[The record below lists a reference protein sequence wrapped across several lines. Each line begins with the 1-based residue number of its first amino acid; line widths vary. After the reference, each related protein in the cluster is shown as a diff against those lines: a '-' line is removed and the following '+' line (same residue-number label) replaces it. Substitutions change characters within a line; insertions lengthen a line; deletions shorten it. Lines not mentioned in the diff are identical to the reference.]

1 MQREILQ
8 IQNAKLF
15 HAWGTLK
22 KKKKKKKKKSKFV
35 IYLLGSVWLEMWK
48 SERIENSRRM
58 KKGKDAKYF

>member
-15 HAWGTLK
+15 HAWGTL
-22 KKKKKKKKKSKFV
+22 KKKKKKKSKFV

-48 SERIENSRRM
+48 SERIENGRRM
-58 KKGKDAKYF
+58 KKGKDGKYF